1 MKISLTLVAL
11 ITALGSLRG
20 AEPTT
25 KEQPPRVT
33 VVQLVKEPSKF
44 EGMRVEVEG
53 YWITGFEWSYFT
65 ATADNPEPL
74 PIWLERW
81 MIDPSEPQIDVA
93 AIKLAVEGADK
104 NAHLEPSN
112 SSRQYWVRCIGR
124 FSHVIVRR
132 STPAA
137 PGVGF
142 GHLGVYPSKLRLEKI
157 IEVRAMPLPNDFFP
171 RLPD

>member
-1 MKISLTLVAL
+1 MNKILTLVAL
-11 ITALGSLRG
+11 FAALGSLSG
-20 AEPTT
+20 AEPAT
-25 KEQPPRVT
+25 KEQPKSVT
-33 VVQLVKEPSKF
+33 VAQLVNEPSKF
-44 EGMRVEVEG
+44 EGKRVEIEG

-65 ATADNPEPL
+65 AKADNPEPL

-81 MIDPSEPQIDVA
+81 MLDPSGPPIDIA

-104 NAHLEPSN
+104 NANLEPSN

-124 FSHVIVRR
+124 FSHVNVRR

-142 GHLGVYPSKLRLEKI
+142 GHLGVYPSQLRLEKI
-157 IEVRAMPLPNDFFP
+157 VEIRAMPLPKDFFP